1 MTGVEPYGRPDVE
14 ETEAGMVLA
23 AVADPPV
30 RRGSDYAQLSR
41 RISQAGLLER
51 RPGWYAV
58 RVALTLGVFLAGW
71 VAVLAVGDSWWQ
83 PLLAVGLA
91 VATTQVAFLGH
102 DAGHRQM
109 FRRRGPSE
117 AVGMIAGN
125 LAVGLSYGW
134 WVDKHNRHHANPN
147 HEDEDPDV
155 GAGALVWTYEQA
167 RGTRGFGRWLA
178 RRQAYLFFP
187 MLLLE
192 GLNLHVASVRAIVGR
207 GPDGRFGT
215 PMRHRGIEALLLG
228 AHTAGYV
235 AILLLA
241 MSPGKALL
249 FAAVHQGLWGL
260 YMGCSFAPNHKGMPM
275 PTAEDELD
283 FLRKQVLTS
292 RNVRGGWLVDVA
304 LGGLNYQI
312 EHHLFPNMPRGNL
325 RRAQPI
331 VRAYCA
337 ERGIPYAET
346 GLVDSY
352 RQALAHL
359 HEVGRPLRG

>member
-1 MTGVEPYGRPDVE
+1 
-14 ETEAGMVLA
+14 MVLE

-41 RISQAGLLER
+41 RIAKAGLLER
-51 RPGWYAV
+51 RPGWYAT
-58 RVALTLGVFLAGW
+58 RITLTLGAFVAGW
-71 VAVLAVGDSWWQ
+71 VAVVLVGDSWWQ
-83 PLLAVGLA
+83 ALLAAVMA

-117 AVGMIAGN
+117 VVGLLAGN

-167 RGTRGFGRWLA
+167 LETRGFGRWLA
-178 RRQAYLFFP
+178 QRQAFLFFP
-187 MLLLE
+187 LLLLE
-192 GLNLHVASVRAIVGR
+192 GLSLHVASIRAIVEREPGGKFR
-207 GPDGRFGT
+207 T
-215 PMRHRGIEALLLG
+215 PMRHRAVEALLL
-228 AHTAGYV
+228 AVHTAGYL
-235 AILLLA
+235 ALLLLV
-241 MSPGKALL
+241 MSPGKALV

-260 YMGCSFAPNHKGMPM
+260 YMGCAFAPNHKGMPM
-275 PTAEDELD
+275 PTAEDDLD
-283 FLRKQVLTS
+283 FLRKQVITS
-292 RNVRGGWLVDVA
+292 RNVRGGRVTDVA
-304 LGGLNYQI
+304 LGALNYQI
-312 EHHLFPNMPRGNL
+312 EHHLFPNMPRANL

-337 ERGIPYAET
+337 EQGIPYAET
-346 GLVDSY
+346 GLIESY
-352 RQALAHL
+352 RQALGHL

>member
-1 MTGVEPYGRPDVE
+1 MALG
-14 ETEAGMVLA
+14 
-23 AVADPPV
+23 AVAEPPV

-51 RPGWYAV
+51 RPASY
-58 RVALTLGVFLAGW
+58 VARTVLTLGAFVAGW
-71 VAVLAVGDSWWQ
+71 VAVVLVGDSWWQ
-83 PLLAVGLA
+83 VALAVVLA

-109 FRRRGPSE
+109 FRRRLPSE
-117 AVGMIAGN
+117 LVGLVAGN
-125 LAVGLSYGW
+125 AAVGLSYGW

-167 RGTRGFGRWLA
+167 LGTRGFGRWLA

-192 GLNLHVASVRAIVGR
+192 GLNLHAASIRAIVGR
-207 GPDGRFGT
+207 GPDGRYAT
-215 PMRHRGIEALLLG
+215 PMRHRAVEAALLVAHTVGYVALLL
-228 AHTAGYV
+228 AV
-235 AILLLA
+235 

-249 FAAVHQGLWGL
+249 FAAVHQALWGL
-260 YMGCSFAPNHKGMPM
+260 YMGCAFAPNHKGMPM

-292 RNVRGGWLVDVA
+292 RNVRGSRLVDTA

-312 EHHLFPNMPRGNL
+312 EHHLFPNMPRANL

-337 ERGIPYAET
+337 EQGISYAET
-346 GLVDSY
+346 GLVESY
-352 RQALAHL
+352 RQALGHL

>member
-1 MTGVEPYGRPDVE
+1 
-14 ETEAGMVLA
+14 MVLG

-51 RPGWYAV
+51 RPGWYATRIV
-58 RVALTLGVFLAGW
+58 LTVGAFVAGW
-71 VAVLAVGDSWWQ
+71 VAVVLVGDSWWQ
-83 PLLAVGLA
+83 ALVAVGLA

-117 AVGMIAGN
+117 VVGLVAGN

-167 RGTRGFGRWLA
+167 RDTRGFGRWLA
-178 RRQAYLFFP
+178 RQQAFLFFP

-192 GLNLHVASVRAIVGR
+192 GLNLHVASVRAVVGR
-207 GPDGRFGT
+207 EPAGGFST
-215 PMRHRGIEALLLG
+215 PMRHRVVEALLLG
-228 AHTAGYV
+228 AHTLGYLAV
-235 AILLLA
+235 LLLV
-241 MSPGKALL
+241 MSPGKALV

-260 YMGCSFAPNHKGMPM
+260 YMGCAFAPNHKGMPM
-275 PTAEDELD
+275 PTAEDDLD

-292 RNVRGGWLVDVA
+292 RNVRGGRFVDTA

-312 EHHLFPNMPRGNL
+312 EHHLFPNMPRANL

-331 VRAYCA
+331 VRDYCA
-337 ERGIPYAET
+337 ERGIPYEET

-352 RQALAHL
+352 RQALGHL

>member
-1 MTGVEPYGRPDVE
+1 MALG
-14 ETEAGMVLA
+14 
-23 AVADPPV
+23 AVAERPV
-30 RRGSDYAQLSR
+30 RRRGSDYAQLSR

-51 RPGWYAV
+51 RPTSY
-58 RVALTLGVFLAGW
+58 VARIVLTLGAFVAGW
-71 VAVLAVGDSWWQ
+71 VAVVLVGDSWWQ
-83 PLLAVGLA
+83 VALAVVLA

-109 FRRRGPSE
+109 FRRRLPSE
-117 AVGMIAGN
+117 LVGLVAGN
-125 LAVGLSYGW
+125 AAVGLSYGW

-155 GAGALVWTYEQA
+155 GAGALVWTYGQA
-167 RGTRGFGRWLA
+167 SGTRGFGRWLA

-192 GLNLHVASVRAIVGR
+192 GLNLHVASIRAIVGR
-207 GPDGRFGT
+207 GPDGRYAT
-215 PMRHRGIEALLLG
+215 PMRHRAVEAALLVAHTLGYLALLL
-228 AHTAGYV
+228 AV
-235 AILLLA
+235 

-260 YMGCSFAPNHKGMPM
+260 YMGCAFAPNHKGMPM

-292 RNVRGGWLVDVA
+292 RNVRGSRLVDTA

-312 EHHLFPNMPRGNL
+312 EHHLFPNMPRANL

-337 ERGIPYAET
+337 EQGISYAET
-346 GLVDSY
+346 GLVESY

>member
-1 MTGVEPYGRPDVE
+1 
-14 ETEAGMVLA
+14 MVLE

-41 RISQAGLLER
+41 RIAKAGLLER
-51 RPGWYAV
+51 RPGWYAT
-58 RVALTLGVFLAGW
+58 RIALTLGAFVAGW
-71 VAVLAVGDSWWQ
+71 VAVVLVGDSWWQ
-83 PLLAVGLA
+83 ALLAAVMA

-117 AVGMIAGN
+117 MVGLFAGN

-167 RGTRGFGRWLA
+167 LETRGFGRWLA
-178 RRQAYLFFP
+178 RRQAFLFFP
-187 MLLLE
+187 LLLLE
-192 GLNLHVASVRAIVGR
+192 GLSLHVASIRAIVEREPGGR
-207 GPDGRFGT
+207 YVT
-215 PMRHRGIEALLLG
+215 PMRHRAVEALLLL
-228 AHTAGYV
+228 AHTAGYL
-235 AILLLA
+235 ALLLLV
-241 MSPGKALL
+241 MSPGKALV

-260 YMGCSFAPNHKGMPM
+260 YMGCAFAPNHKGMPM
-275 PTAEDELD
+275 PTAEDDFD

-292 RNVRGGWLVDVA
+292 RNVRGGRVTDVA
-304 LGGLNYQI
+304 LGALNYQI
-312 EHHLFPNMPRGNL
+312 EHHLFPNMPRANL

-337 ERGIPYAET
+337 EQGIPYAET
-346 GLVDSY
+346 GLIESY
-352 RQALAHL
+352 RQALGHL

>member
-1 MTGVEPYGRPDVE
+1 MALG
-14 ETEAGMVLA
+14 
-23 AVADPPV
+23 AVAERPV
-30 RRGSDYAQLSR
+30 RRRGSDYAQLSR

-51 RPGWYAV
+51 RPASY
-58 RVALTLGVFLAGW
+58 VARIVLTLGAFVAGW
-71 VAVLAVGDSWWQ
+71 VAVALVGDSWWQ
-83 PLLAVGLA
+83 VALAVVLA

-109 FRRRGPSE
+109 FRRRLPSE
-117 AVGMIAGN
+117 LVGLVAGN
-125 LAVGLSYGW
+125 AAVGLSYGW

-155 GAGALVWTYEQA
+155 GAGALVWTHEQA
-167 RGTRGFGRWLA
+167 SGTRGFGRWLA

-192 GLNLHVASVRAIVGR
+192 GLNLHVASIRAIVGR
-207 GPDGRFGT
+207 GPDGRYAT
-215 PMRHRGIEALLLG
+215 PMRHRAVEAALLVAHTLGYGALLL
-228 AHTAGYV
+228 AV
-235 AILLLA
+235 

-260 YMGCSFAPNHKGMPM
+260 YMGCAFAPNHKGMPM

-292 RNVRGGWLVDVA
+292 RNVRGSRLVDTA

-312 EHHLFPNMPRGNL
+312 EHHLFPNMPRANL

-337 ERGIPYAET
+337 EQGISYAET
-346 GLVDSY
+346 PLVESY

>member
-1 MTGVEPYGRPDVE
+1 MALG
-14 ETEAGMVLA
+14 
-23 AVADPPV
+23 AVAERPAR

-41 RISQAGLLER
+41 RVSQAGLLER
-51 RPGWYAV
+51 RPASY
-58 RVALTLGVFLAGW
+58 VARIVLTLGAFVAGW
-71 VAVLAVGDSWWQ
+71 VAVVLVGDSWWQ
-83 PLLAVGLA
+83 VALAVVLA

-109 FRRRGPSE
+109 FRRRLPSE
-117 AVGMIAGN
+117 LVGLVAGN
-125 LAVGLSYGW
+125 AAVGLSYGW

-167 RGTRGFGRWLA
+167 LGTRGFGRWLA

-192 GLNLHVASVRAIVGR
+192 GLNLHAASIRAIVGR
-207 GPDGRFGT
+207 GPDGRYAT
-215 PMRHRGIEALLLG
+215 PMRHRAAEAALLVAHTVGYVALLL
-228 AHTAGYV
+228 AV
-235 AILLLA
+235 

-249 FAAVHQGLWGL
+249 FAAVHQALWGL
-260 YMGCSFAPNHKGMPM
+260 YMGCAFAPNHKGMPM
-275 PTAEDELD
+275 PTAADELD

-292 RNVRGGWLVDVA
+292 RNVRGSRLVDTA

-312 EHHLFPNMPRGNL
+312 EHHLFPNMPRANL

-337 ERGIPYAET
+337 EQGISYAET
-346 GLVDSY
+346 GLVESY

>member
-1 MTGVEPYGRPDVE
+1 MLG
-14 ETEAGMVLA
+14 

-30 RRGSDYAQLSR
+30 RRGSDYAELSR
-41 RISQAGLLER
+41 RISRAGLLDR

-58 RVALTLGVFLAGW
+58 RIVLTLGAFLAGW
-71 VAVLAVGDSWWQ
+71 AAVVLVGDSWVQ
-83 PLLAVGLA
+83 LLVAVGLA

-117 AVGMIAGN
+117 LVGLLAGN

-167 RGTRGFGRWLA
+167 VATRGFGRWLA
-178 RRQAYLFFP
+178 RRQAWLFFP

-192 GLNLHVASVRAIVGR
+192 GLNLHVASVRAVVGR
-207 GPDGRFGT
+207 EPDGRYRT
-215 PMRHRGIEALLLG
+215 PMRHRGVEALLLA
-228 AHTAGYV
+228 AHTAGYLGV
-235 AILLLA
+235 LLLA
-241 MSPGKALL
+241 MSPAKALL
-249 FAAVHQGLWGL
+249 FVAVHQGLWGL

-275 PTAEDELD
+275 PTAAERLD

-292 RNVRGGWLVDVA
+292 RNVRGGRFVDLA

-312 EHHLFPNMPRGNL
+312 EHHLFPNMPRANL
-325 RRAQPI
+325 RRAVPI

-346 GLVDSY
+346 GLVESY

>member
-1 MTGVEPYGRPDVE
+1 MGL
-14 ETEAGMVLA
+14 EAV
-23 AVADPPV
+23 VDPPV

-41 RISQAGLLER
+41 RISEAGLLER

-58 RVALTLGVFLAGW
+58 RIALTLGFFVAGW
-71 VAVLAVGDSWWQ
+71 VAVALVGNSWVQLLVAV
-83 PLLAVGLA
+83 VLA

-109 FRRRGPSE
+109 FRRRGASE
-117 AVGMIAGN
+117 AVGLLAGN
-125 LAVGLSYGW
+125 LSVGISYGW

-167 RGTRGFGRWLA
+167 AETRGVGRWLA
-178 RRQAYLFFP
+178 RRQAWLFFP

-192 GLNLHVASVRAIVGR
+192 GLSLHVSSIQAIVGR
-207 GPDGRFGT
+207 EPDGRFRT
-215 PMRHRGIEALLLG
+215 PMRHRWTEAGLLLVHTVAYVGALLL
-228 AHTAGYV
+228 V
-235 AILLLA
+235 
-241 MSPGKALL
+241 MSPLKALL
-249 FAAVHQGLWGL
+249 FAAVHQGLWGF

-275 PTAEDELD
+275 PTADDELD

-292 RNVRGGWLVDVA
+292 RNVRGGPFVDTA

-312 EHHLFPNMPRGNL
+312 EHHLFPNMPRANL
-325 RRAQPI
+325 RRAQPM
-331 VRAYCA
+331 VRAYC
-337 ERGIPYAET
+337 EEQGIPYAET
-346 GLVDSY
+346 GLVESY

>member
-1 MTGVEPYGRPDVE
+1 MALG
-14 ETEAGMVLA
+14 
-23 AVADPPV
+23 AVAERPAR

-41 RISQAGLLER
+41 RVSQAGLLER
-51 RPGWYAV
+51 RPASY
-58 RVALTLGVFLAGW
+58 VARIVLTLGAF
-71 VAVLAVGDSWWQ
+71 VAVWAAVVLVGDSWWQ
-83 PLLAVGLA
+83 VALAVVLA

-109 FRRRGPSE
+109 FRRRLPSE
-117 AVGMIAGN
+117 LVGLVAGN
-125 LAVGLSYGW
+125 AAVGLSYGW

-167 RGTRGFGRWLA
+167 LGTRGFGRWLA

-192 GLNLHVASVRAIVGR
+192 GLNLHAASIRAIVGR
-207 GPDGRFGT
+207 GPDGRYAT
-215 PMRHRGIEALLLG
+215 PMRHRAVEAALLVAHSVGYVALLL
-228 AHTAGYV
+228 AV
-235 AILLLA
+235 

-249 FAAVHQGLWGL
+249 FAAVHQALWGL
-260 YMGCSFAPNHKGMPM
+260 YMGCAFAPNHKGMPM

-292 RNVRGGWLVDVA
+292 RNVRGSRLVDTA

-312 EHHLFPNMPRGNL
+312 EHHLFPNMPRANL

-337 ERGIPYAET
+337 EQGISYAET
-346 GLVDSY
+346 GLVESY

>member
-1 MTGVEPYGRPDVE
+1 MGAVVAVSTVAERP
-14 ETEAGMVLA
+14 A
-23 AVADPPV
+23 
-30 RRGSDYAQLSR
+30 RRGSDYAGLSR
-41 RISQAGLLER
+41 LINEAGLLNR
-51 RPGWYAV
+51 RPGRYAV
-58 RVALTLGVFLAGW
+58 RIVVTAAVFLASW
-71 VAVLAVGDSWWQ
+71 VAVVAVGDSWWQ

-117 AVGMIAGN
+117 VAGLLAGN

-167 RGTRGFGRWLA
+167 AVTRGVARWLA
-178 RRQAYLFFP
+178 RRQAWFFFP

-192 GLNLHVASVRAIVGR
+192 GISLHVASVRAMVER
-207 GPDGRFGT
+207 NPDGGWRT
-215 PMRHRGIEALLLG
+215 PMRHRAVEALLLV
-228 AHTAGYV
+228 AHGV
-235 AILLLA
+235 AYLGLLLA
-241 MSPGKALL
+241 VMSPLKVLA
-249 FAAVHQGLWGL
+249 FVVVHQALWGL
-260 YMGCSFAPNHKGMPM
+260 YMGCAFAPNHKGMPM
-275 PTAEDELD
+275 PTADDELD
-283 FLRKQVLTS
+283 YLRKQVLTS
-292 RNVRGGWLVDVA
+292 RNVGGGRWVDVA
-304 LGGLNYQI
+304 LGGLNHQI

-325 RRAQPI
+325 RRAKPI

-337 ERGIPYAET
+337 EREVGYAET
-346 GLVDSY
+346 GLVESY

-359 HEVGRPLRG
+359 HEVGRPLRAR